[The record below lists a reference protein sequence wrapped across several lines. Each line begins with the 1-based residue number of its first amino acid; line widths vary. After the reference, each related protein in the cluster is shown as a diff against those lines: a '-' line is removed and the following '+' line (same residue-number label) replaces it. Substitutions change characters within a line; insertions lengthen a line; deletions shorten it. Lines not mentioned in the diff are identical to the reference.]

1 MSIIDR
7 IRVTNWTFI
16 STVLAINAREHDIP
30 ATAVGEMRCAYLAHR
45 LFDTLGGSESM
56 VEEYVDKVLR
66 RQPPGALSA
75 ISSGLSAFLDNPV
88 DHGLLHKYELS
99 AEDLVSNWTFE
110 CLEDPTIMEKF
121 NVGASVECEHH
132 ARWKKSKKDTEACPI
147 HQETEPEPKPS
158 EMDSLLSL

>member
-16 STVLAINAREHDIP
+16 STVLAVNAREHDIP

-56 VEEYVDKVLR
+56 VEEYVDKILR
-66 RQPPGALSA
+66 RQPPGARNA
-75 ISSGLSAFLDNPV
+75 ISSGLSAFLENPV

-110 CLEDPTIMEKF
+110 CLDDPTIMEKF

-132 ARWKKSKKDTEACPI
+132 TRWKKEKTSSNTRQSQEASAV
-147 HQETEPEPKPS
+147 KPPVS
-158 EMDSLLSL
+158 EVDSLLSL